1 MLPNFAFFGQ
11 VVLEGPS
18 CVDSFCVFGLLIV
31 LALFGVLFREL
42 AVPLFGYGSVP
53 PAISHLK
60 ALRSSYLGE
69 EKVLFAYK
77 VHIDNVIGE
86 GNVLFRVMW
95 S

>member
-11 VVLEGPS
+11 IVLQSPS
-18 CVDSFCVFGLLIV
+18 CVDSFLLFGLLNV
-31 LALFGVLFREL
+31 LALFGVRFRDL

-86 GNVLFRVMW
+86 GNVLFRVVW